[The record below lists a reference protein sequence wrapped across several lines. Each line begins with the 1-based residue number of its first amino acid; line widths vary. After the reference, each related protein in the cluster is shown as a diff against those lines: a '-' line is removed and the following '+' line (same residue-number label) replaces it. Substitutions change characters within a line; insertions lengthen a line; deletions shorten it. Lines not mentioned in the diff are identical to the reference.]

1 MKYFIIVLSLLLLTG
16 CARTISSGDDVINL
30 EFKISTQGP
39 INTSNTIYLLVFS
52 STQLIL
58 SEEATL
64 DDYFIFPG
72 KNFDDSILATLPDKD
87 INYYYTHYFQYW
99 KQFLYLT
106 NNSIELTTASA
117 NSFDASIATIEDH
130 QSIEPSQGFEGIQ
143 SIHADTLTITVDI
156 TQLGYEESD
165 TVYFSILTFEKDTSS
180 EAGIIKDFLTND
192 SSHVI
197 DLTKNQLNSGN
208 NSENTSL
215 DTHHDIVQWQYR
227 VY

>member
-1 MKYFIIVLSLLLLTG
+1 MKYFIIVFSLLLLTG

-72 KNFDDSILATLPDKD
+72 KNFDDSILANLPKKN
-87 INYYYTHYFQYW
+87 INYYYTHYFQHW

-215 DTHHDIVQWQYR
+215 DTHHVIVQWQYR

>member
-87 INYYYTHYFQYW
+87 INYYLSLIHI
-99 KQFLYLT
+99 
-106 NNSIELTTASA
+106 S
-117 NSFDASIATIEDH
+117 
-130 QSIEPSQGFEGIQ
+130 EP
-143 SIHADTLTITVDI
+143 TRP
-156 TQLGYEESD
+156 Y
-165 TVYFSILTFEKDTSS
+165 
-180 EAGIIKDFLTND
+180 
-192 SSHVI
+192 
-197 DLTKNQLNSGN
+197 
-208 NSENTSL
+208 
-215 DTHHDIVQWQYR
+215 
-227 VY
+227 